1 MLQKLGVL
9 ILTLIFL
16 FVPTVGMAIGT
27 NVELEV
33 DTQTDIEVQ
42 VSAENEDKLS
52 GSILTEGF
60 LNENGQYNLSYN
72 IELSNDS
79 MNSLEDIKVA
89 LTLPENIN
97 LASYLVVGVEAIIV
111 ESKEGLTVTLP
122 HLESELS
129 HSFNLNVILEAEQEL
144 EVITTPISVSLD
156 GTEVFLADFN
166 FRLASQSDEENS
178 NQDEAVDD
186 GQEVQEGTEGNEGNE
201 GVAEENE
208 LPKTGSFIGN
218 WLWITLGLTMIG
230 SGLYFYKK
238 SNWTAT

>member
-1 MLQKLGVL
+1 MLKKFGVL

-16 FVPTVGMAIGT
+16 FVPTVGIAIGT
-27 NVELEV
+27 DVKLEV
-33 DTQTDIEVQ
+33 DNQTDIEVQ

-52 GSILTEGF
+52 GSVLTEGF

-72 IELSNDS
+72 IELSNDTV
-79 MNSLEDIKVA
+79 NSLENIDIA

-111 ESKEGLTVTLP
+111 ESNEGLKVTLP
-122 HLESELS
+122 HLDSELS

-156 GTEVFLADFN
+156 DTEVFLADFN

-178 NQDEAVDD
+178 NQGEAEDD
-186 GQEVQEGTEGNEGNE
+186 GQKVQEGTEGNV
-201 GVAEENE
+201 GVEENE

-218 WLWITLGLTMIG
+218 WLWITLGLIMIG
-230 SGLYFYKK
+230 SGLYFYRK